1 MTPEVGRALDVLA
14 ADATIKNENNDTLTI
29 VTENQQLKEEL
40 EKLFY
45 DILDLNSQAF

>member
-14 ADATIKNENNDTLTI
+14 ADATIKNNEDNIITVVSEN
-29 VTENQQLKEEL
+29 EKLKEEL
-40 EKLFY
+40 EILFY